1 MKDNKYP
8 KIGGHVSSAGGLKN
22 GVLNAFFIGG
32 KCLQMF
38 GSSPRQYRVRM
49 PSIEEIEEYNILQK
63 EYGITPVYL
72 HAPYL
77 INLASADADIY
88 TKSVET
94 LVGHLDIAERIKAN
108 GVIFHIGAHK
118 KENRAEAVARVI
130 EGMKQVLKKSS
141 GSSQLI
147 MENSA
152 TPVKLG
158 ADIEEIAEI
167 FKKVNSPRVKV
178 CIDTAHAYS
187 SGMMEFTKDGIG
199 KWCDTVDRVLGLD
212 NVVVLHVN
220 DSRADFGSYV
230 DRHENIGQGYIGKK
244 GIQALTQE
252 ERLWNKAWILEVPG
266 FKNTGPDKKN
276 VDILKSY
283 FT

>member
-1 MKDNKYP
+1 MENDKYP

-22 GVLNAFFIGG
+22 GVLNALSIGAE
-32 KCLQMF
+32 CLQMF

-77 INLASADADIY
+77 INLASTDVNIFK
-88 TKSVET
+88 KSVDA

-108 GVIFHIGAHK
+108 GLIFHIGAHRQ
-118 KENRAEAVARVI
+118 ENRVEAVARVI
-130 EGMKQVLKKSS
+130 EGLKQVLKKSS
-141 GSSQLI
+141 GSAQLI

-152 TPVKLG
+152 TPAKLG
-158 ADIEEIAEI
+158 ADLEEIAEI
-167 FKKVNSPRVKV
+167 FNNVNSPRVKV
-178 CIDTAHAYS
+178 CIDTAHAYA

-199 KWCDTVDRVLGLD
+199 KWCDIVDSILGLD
-212 NVVVLHVN
+212 NVVVFHVN
-220 DSRADFGSYV
+220 DSKAAFGSYV

-244 GIQALTQE
+244 GIQALAKE
-252 ERLWNKAWILEVPG
+252 KRLWNKAWILEVPG
-266 FKNTGPDKKN
+266 FENTGPDKKN

>member
-1 MKDNKYP
+1 MDDNKYP

-22 GVLNAFFIGG
+22 GVLNALSIGAE
-32 KCLQMF
+32 CMQMF

-49 PSIEEIEEYNILQK
+49 PSAEEIKEYNILQK
-63 EYGITPVYL
+63 KYGITPVYL

-77 INLASADADIY
+77 VNLASADADIHA
-88 TKSVET
+88 KSVEA
-94 LVGHLDIAERIKAN
+94 LVGHLDIAESIKAN
-108 GVIFHIGAHK
+108 GLIFHIGSHK
-118 KENRAEAVARVI
+118 NENRKEAAVRVI

-141 GSSQLI
+141 GSTQLI

-152 TPVKLG
+152 THAKLG
-158 ADIEEIAEI
+158 VDVKEIAEI
-167 FKKVNSPRVKV
+167 FKKVNSSRVKI
-178 CIDTAHAYS
+178 CIDTAHAYA

-199 KWCDTVDRVLGLD
+199 MWCDTVDSILGLD
-212 NVVVLHVN
+212 NVVVFHIN
-220 DSRADFGSYV
+220 DSKAAFNSYI

-244 GIQALTQE
+244 GMQALANE
-252 ERLWNKAWILEVPG
+252 KRLWNKAWILEVPG